1 MERMAE
7 AVPQTDYQR
16 LQNFLTD
23 SPWDHQAVMRQ
34 VAADADRLLGGQ
46 PDSCLLMVSPAT

>member
-34 VAADADRLLGGQ
+34 VAAEADRLLGGQ